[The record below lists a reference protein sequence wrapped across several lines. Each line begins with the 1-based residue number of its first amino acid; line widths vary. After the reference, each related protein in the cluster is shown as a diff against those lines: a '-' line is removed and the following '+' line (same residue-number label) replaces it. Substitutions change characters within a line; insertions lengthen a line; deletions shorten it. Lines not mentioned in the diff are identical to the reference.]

1 MKMVE
6 SVLCCVCWLIL
17 GLWSSIFVSP
27 APLDKRDHLHTA
39 EESIGKFWHVSDLH
53 LDPTYHL
60 TDDHT
65 KVCFSSKGFPAKSPG
80 FFGDFMCDSPYQ
92 LIQSAFQHM
101 KDVDQQPTF
110 MIWTGDSPPH
120 VPANELSTEIVINVI
135 SNMTHTIRE
144 FFPNLQ
150 VFPALGNHD
159 YWPQDQLPVSTNTI
173 YQAVAELWKP
183 WLTTEALSTL
193 STGGFYSQIVKP
205 NLRLISLNTIL
216 YYSPNHAT
224 ENMTDPAGQFE
235 WLEGTLDTSQQANEK
250 VYIIAHVPVGY
261 LPFARD
267 ITAVREHFNER
278 LVRIFL
284 KYSNVIAGHF
294 YGHTHRDSIM
304 VLLDEQGNA
313 VNSLFVAPAVTP
325 IMGALE
331 SQSNNPGFRLYQY
344 DSSDYNLLDIW
355 QYYLNLTEAN
365 EEKKPDWKLEYIMT
379 KYFNIKDIQPRSLY
393 ELAQRFEKPQS
404 KEFQQYFNNFIVS
417 YDNSIVCEGFCKAN
431 QVCSIQFLDHDSYS
445 ACIKRADTQL
455 VWLLQTTYQ
464 REQKQKH
471 GVIY

>member
-1 MKMVE
+1 MVDAFCATWKLVDSQNFDDYMKALGVGFATRQVGNVAKPTIIISQEGDKVVVKTQSTFKNTEISFKLGEEFDENTPDDRNCKSTVSQDGDKLVHVQKWDGKETTFIREIKDGKMV
-6 SVLCCVCWLIL
+6 
-17 GLWSSIFVSP
+17 
-27 APLDKRDHLHTA
+27 
-39 EESIGKFWHVSDLH
+39 
-53 LDPTYHL
+53 
-60 TDDHT
+60 
-65 KVCFSSKGFPAKSPG
+65 
-80 FFGDFMCDSPYQ
+80 M
-92 LIQSAFQHM
+92 
-101 KDVDQQPTF
+101 
-110 MIWTGDSPPH
+110 
-120 VPANELSTEIVINVI
+120 
-135 SNMTHTIRE
+135 
-144 FFPNLQ
+144 
-150 VFPALGNHD
+150 
-159 YWPQDQLPVSTNTI
+159 
-173 YQAVAELWKP
+173 
-183 WLTTEALSTL
+183 
-193 STGGFYSQIVKP
+193 
-205 NLRLISLNTIL
+205 
-216 YYSPNHAT
+216 
-224 ENMTDPAGQFE
+224 
-235 WLEGTLDTSQQANEK
+235 

-365 EEKKPDWKLEYIMT
+365 EEKKPNWKLEYIMTKYFNIKDIQPRSLYELAQRFEKPQSKEFQQYFNNFIDIWQYYLNLTEANEEKKPNWKLEYIMT